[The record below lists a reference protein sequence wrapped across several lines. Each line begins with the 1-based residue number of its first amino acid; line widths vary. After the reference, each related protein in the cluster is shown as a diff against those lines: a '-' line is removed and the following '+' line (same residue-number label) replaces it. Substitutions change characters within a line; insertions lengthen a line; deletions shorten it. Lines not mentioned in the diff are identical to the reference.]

1 MNPETVERKR
11 VQELLHLAYTALED
25 PTGWN
30 AENLDELRDAIGHLV
45 ARHDPYLPD
54 DRRS

>member
-25 PTGWN
+25 PTGWT
-30 AENLDELRDAIGHLV
+30 AENLDELREAIGHLV
-45 ARHDPYLPD
+45 TQGDTP
-54 DRRS
+54 